1 MAEFDQAIASAGALE
16 VDVAH
21 LNNIDPR
28 LRQLANAVHEYVR
41 ASARAAHSVA
51 RTGGTSGQSALGS
64 AQIEEVPGLV
74 HRMASTFEAFD
85 ANLAAAATCLEQTGT
100 ALARVATDYRTVEE
114 RNRVAWAEIA
124 RRMPR

>member
-1 MAEFDQAIASAGALE
+1 MAEFDQAIASAGALQ

-28 LRQLANAVHEYVR
+28 LRQLATAIHEYVR

-64 AQIEEVPGLV
+64 ADIEHVPGLV
-74 HRMASTFEAFD
+74 HKMASTFEAFD
-85 ANLAAAATCLEQTGT
+85 ANLAAVATCLEQTGT
-100 ALARVATDYRTVEE
+100 ALTRVASDYRSVDE
-114 RNRVAWAEIA
+114 RNRLAWAQIA